1 MAQTSFIENLLN
13 LSWLFLVVA
22 SLIWWHVHWSTR
34 QGERGRRESL
44 LSLLALSCLL
54 MLLFPVI
61 SLTDDLQEIPALVE
75 YATSSPQLA
84 KNSKSVLASLESRK
98 RSDSFTFANQTPPLS
113 LPAAFVGWVVPAF
126 TPSHQSAP
134 RRQVQGRAPPR

>member
-13 LSWLFLVVA
+13 LSWLLLVLA
-22 SLIWWHVHWSTR
+22 SLALWQVRWSTR
-34 QGERGRRESL
+34 EGETGRRQSL
-44 LSLLALSCLL
+44 LSLLALSCVL

-84 KNSKSVLASLESRK
+84 KNSKGALASLDSGQK
-98 RSDSFTFANQTPPLS
+98 SASFTLANQAPPLS
-113 LPAAFVGWVVPAF
+113 LPAAFVGRVVPAY
-126 TPSHQSAP
+126 TSSHQSAP
-134 RRQVQGRAPPR
+134 RRPVQGRAPPR